1 MKAVVTLQE
10 DIVVPSMPNIEVPE
24 RCQIGQL
31 YPHNVWL
38 VRYRVPKLEGLAEGR
53 HPIYGTNLK
62 RINVKDDPD
71 ESVEQTKKKKK
82 KRKSG
87 DSFGESLSSVKEEPE
102 NVEEP
107 QKIKKRKKDKK
118 ESA

>member
-1 MKAVVTLQE
+1 M
-10 DIVVPSMPNIEVPE
+10 
-24 RCQIGQL
+24 
-31 YPHNVWL
+31 
-38 VRYRVPKLEGLAEGR
+38 PKLEGLAEGR

-87 DSFGESLSSVKEEPE
+87 DSFGESLSSVKDEPE

-107 QKIKKRKKDKK
+107 KKIKKRK
-118 ESA
+118 EWEIFSSFSNSPVT

>member
-1 MKAVVTLQE
+1 MGVESLDVKAVVTLQE

-24 RCQIGQL
+24 
-31 YPHNVWL
+31 
-38 VRYRVPKLEGLAEGR
+38 RYRVPKLEGLAEGR

-107 QKIKKRKKDKK
+107 QRIKKRK
-118 ESA
+118 

>member
-1 MKAVVTLQE
+1 
-10 DIVVPSMPNIEVPE
+10 MPNWPTLSTFDIN
-24 RCQIGQL
+24 I
-31 YPHNVWL
+31 WL